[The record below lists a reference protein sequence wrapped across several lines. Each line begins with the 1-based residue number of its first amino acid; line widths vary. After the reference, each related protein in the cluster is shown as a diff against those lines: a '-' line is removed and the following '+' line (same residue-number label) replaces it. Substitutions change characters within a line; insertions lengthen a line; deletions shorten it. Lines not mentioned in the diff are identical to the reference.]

1 LLLISTLA
9 EHTRNVMADGRVGLL
24 VDGTG
29 GLENPLTGPRVTLTG
44 RLAEDDTP
52 ALLARYI
59 ARHPD
64 AASYAGFADFALY
77 RMTVERAHM
86 VAGFGA
92 IHWIERSD
100 FLFDAT
106 GAAALG
112 AAEPDIVAHM
122 NDDHA
127 SAIQLYATVLL
138 GFEDEGWA
146 MTGVDPEG
154 CDLRR
159 GGMVA
164 RLGFDR
170 TVTTADQARTELVAL
185 VRKARESRA
194 AAR

>member
-1 LLLISTLA
+1 
-9 EHTRNVMADGRVGLL
+9 
-24 VDGTG
+24 
-29 GLENPLTGPRVTLTG
+29 
-44 RLAEDDTP
+44 
-52 ALLARYI
+52 
-59 ARHPD
+59 
-64 AASYAGFADFALY
+64 
-77 RMTVERAHM
+77 
-86 VAGFGA
+86 
-92 IHWIERSD
+92 
-100 FLFDAT
+100 
-106 GAAALG
+106 
-112 AAEPDIVAHM
+112 M